1 MILAPGNAEIGGEFL
16 KDSQNSNP
24 SPDTKKMS
32 LVEKLIEK
40 GYLKTPRIISAFR
53 KIKRSD
59 FLPEKLKNLAELD
72 EPLPIGFG
80 QTISQPLT
88 VAFMLE
94 LLQPKKGDK
103 ILDVG
108 SGSGWTTSLLAEIVG
123 SKGKVYAIEIIKELK
138 EFGEKNTKK
147 YNFVNK
153 GIVKFIC
160 GDGSKGLP
168 EKSPFDKI
176 LVSASA
182 EEIPVELKEQ
192 LKIGGRLVIP
202 VRDSIFLIVR
212 KNNEFEEKEFFG
224 FSFVP
229 LIKKRY

>member
-59 FLPEKLKNLAELD
+59 FLPEKLKNLAELN

-160 GDGSKGLP
+160 GDGSKGLLK
-168 EKSPFDKI
+168 KSPFDKI

-182 EEIPVELKEQ
+182 EEIPIELKEQ

-224 FSFVP
+224 FCFVP

>member
-1 MILAPGNAEIGGEFL
+1 MDLI
-16 KDSQNSNP
+16 
-24 SPDTKKMS
+24 
-32 LVEKLIEK
+32 EKLIK
-40 GYLKTPRIISAFR
+40 MGYLKTPRIISAFR
-53 KIKRSD
+53 KIKRAD
-59 FLPEKLKNLAELD
+59 FLPEELKNLAELN
-72 EPLPIGFG
+72 EPLPLGFG

-94 LLQPKKGDK
+94 LLQPEKGDK

-108 SGSGWTTSLLAEIVG
+108 AGSGWTTSLLAEIVG
-123 SKGKVYAIEIIKELK
+123 NKGKVYAIEIIKELK
-138 EFGEKNTKK
+138 KLGENNARK

-153 GIVKFIC
+153 GIAEFIH
-160 GDGSKGLP
+160 GDGSKGLL

-182 EEIPVELKEQ
+182 EKIPAKLKEQ

-212 KNNEFEEKEFFG
+212 KTDKFEEKEFFG

-229 LIKKRY
+229 LVKKDRY